1 MEEEEEEEGVGGKRK
16 TIFTGLRVISAI
28 RALCE
33 EGGFTDITKIDAIM
47 LCSLTRSVFSK
58 IVNWSITIID
68 IK

>member
-16 TIFTGLRVISAI
+16 TIFAGLISAI

-33 EGGFTDITKIDAIM
+33 RGGGFTDITKIDAIM

-58 IVNWSITIID
+58 IVNWSITKFD